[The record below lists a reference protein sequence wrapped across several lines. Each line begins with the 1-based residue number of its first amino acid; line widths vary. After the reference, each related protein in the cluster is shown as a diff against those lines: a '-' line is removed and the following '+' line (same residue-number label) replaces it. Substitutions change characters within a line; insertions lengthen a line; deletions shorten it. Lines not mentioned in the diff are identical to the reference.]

1 MSKLFNIAG
10 EEYYLDLDRISNYI
24 KLEPTIDEILERR
37 EMETFSGETNV
48 DYIIPT
54 QMGGGGQMM
63 DVVKWETVRAL
74 IESLLQE
81 NGIIDEAMGFG
92 KLEGQLSIPFR
103 ISFNTLLKNKLIK
116 KNG

>member
-1 MSKLFNIAG
+1 MSKLFNIAD

-37 EMETFSGETNV
+37 EVETLSGNTNIG
-48 DYIIPT
+48 YIIPN
-54 QMGGGGQMM
+54 QMGSDGQMM

-81 NGIIDEAMGFG
+81 NGIIDESMGFR
-92 KLEGQLSIPFR
+92 KLESQLSIPFR
-103 ISFNTLLKNKLIK
+103 IAFNTLLKNKLIK